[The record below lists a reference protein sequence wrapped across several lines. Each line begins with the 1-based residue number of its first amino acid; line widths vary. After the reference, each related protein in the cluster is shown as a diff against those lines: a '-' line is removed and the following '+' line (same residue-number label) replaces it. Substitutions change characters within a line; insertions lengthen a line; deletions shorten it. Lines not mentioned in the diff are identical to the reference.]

1 VTPVAAAAAR
11 ATGSRLAAEP
21 VPWPGQV
28 FPAGTAA
35 GAQALAVAALVDPVF
50 LAGAGW
56 DRDRQ
61 VLHLTP
67 DHPQFGWSACRF
79 PRCRARPRVAGFC
92 QACYGWLAASGIDVA
107 AGGPDLAALPAR
119 PPLFREGACAV
130 PGCGR
135 PWRSV
140 RAGLCLWHA
149 EQRERCGAGSLEAF
163 LARGDLRPLAGCGP
177 CRVVACDREAVARQ
191 HPYCLAH
198 RDRYYK
204 ARRGAGFD
212 EACWRAAEQPVTGPG
227 MVVLRGLPPLVI
239 AQVLLGLQRRA
250 GDGLRVREDTLRR
263 FAAELRSRQAA
274 TLGDL
279 TGAGGCSRMR
289 PLASSLA
296 AYSRRALLDPET
308 ERCKD
313 IWDLAAFGH
322 GGRADFTAISQPWL
336 RQCARDWA
344 VDDLARRRGRN
355 PGGRLRERIALI
367 ALLSGSLRARPDHG
381 DEVTA
386 VGRPDIDAFLRR
398 RAMAESAGQVSRI
411 TRISQVERLKL
422 ILLRMRALGVTRPGR
437 AGAGLGEDFTLETR
451 DVPERPG
458 PGEPS
463 RDLPAEI
470 MTQLCGHLDALAHTE
485 MRVAT
490 ELLMDTGRRPQEI
503 CALPWDCLARD
514 GDGSPVLVYENHKEN
529 RLSRRLP
536 VAEATAQ
543 VIIAQQQRVRDRFPG
558 SPVGGLALLPT
569 TRANRD
575 GGKPVPLSSLDKA
588 HREWVGSLPVLRTSD
603 GREFDK
609 ARIIPY
615 AYRHTYAQRHADAGI
630 APDVLRELMDHRV
643 LDTTRLYYRVGEKR
657 RRAAVDRLASLH
669 FDRHGN
675 RIWASA
681 QMLLDSEYARRAVGE
696 VSVPFGT
703 CREPSNVAAA
713 GHACP
718 FRFRCIGCDHFRTD
732 ASYLPDLTAYLDDL
746 LRTRERLTAALAA
759 APGQDDTAAGGIDRW
774 AAADATPSHEEITR
788 LRALITRVTVGLDDL
803 TATERAEIDEAVAVV
818 RRHRTVMLGMPRTP
832 PPGQLPD
839 LPHRG
844 APGQERPA

>member
-1 VTPVAAAAAR
+1 MTVVAGVAPR
-11 ATGSRLAAEP
+11 RAAEL
-21 VPWPGQV
+21 VPWPGHV

-35 GAQALAVAALVDPVF
+35 GAEALAVAALVDPVF

-56 DRDRQ
+56 DRGRQ
-61 VLHLTP
+61 VLHLAP

-79 PRCRARPRVAGFC
+79 PGCRARRRTGGLC
-92 QACYGWLAASGIDVA
+92 QACYGWVAALGIDVE
-107 AGGPDLAALPAR
+107 AGGLDLAALPGR

-130 PGCGR
+130 RGCGR
-135 PWRSV
+135 PWRSA
-140 RAGLCLWHA
+140 RAQLCLWHA
-149 EQRERCGAGSLEAF
+149 EQRERLGTLALEAF
-163 LARGDLRPLAGCGP
+163 LARDDVRPMAGFGP
-177 CRVVACDREAVARQ
+177 CRVVACDRDAVAE
-191 HPYCLAH
+191 HLYCRVH

-204 ARRGAGFD
+204 ARRQAGFD
-212 EACWRAAEQPVTGPG
+212 EVRWRAAEQPVTGPG
-227 MVVLRGLPPLVI
+227 IVVLRGLPPLVT

-250 GDGLRVREDTLRR
+250 ADGLKLREDTLRR
-263 FAAELRSRQAA
+263 LAGELRSRQAV
-274 TLGDL
+274 TLDGL
-279 TGAGGCSRMR
+279 AGPDERSRMR
-289 PLASSLA
+289 SLASSLA

-308 ERCKD
+308 ERHKD
-313 IWDLAAFGH
+313 TWDLAAFGH
-322 GGRADFTAISQPWL
+322 GGQADFTAISQPWL
-336 RQCARDWA
+336 RQCARDYA

-355 PGGRLRERIALI
+355 TGGRLRERIALI
-367 ALLSGSLRARPDHG
+367 ALLSASLRTRVDRG
-381 DEVTA
+381 KDVTA

-422 ILLRMRALGVTRPGR
+422 VLQRMRALGVTRPGR
-437 AGAGLGEDFTLETR
+437 AAAGLGEDFTLETR

-470 MTQLCGHLDALAHTE
+470 MTQLCAHLDALAHRE
-485 MRVAT
+485 MRAAT

-503 CALPWDCLARD
+503 CSLPFDCLARD
-514 GDGSPVLVYENHKEN
+514 SDGSPVLVYENHKEN

-543 VIIAQQQRVRDRFPG
+543 VIITQQQRVRGRFPG
-558 SPVGGLALLPT
+558 QPVSALALLPT
-569 TRANRD
+569 TRANPS
-575 GGKPVPLSSLDKA
+575 GTKPISLGSLDNA
-588 HREWVGSLPVLRTSD
+588 HRQWVASLPVLSTSD

-615 AYRHTYAQRHADAGI
+615 AYRHTYAQRHADAGV

-643 LDTTRLYYRVGEKR
+643 LDTTKGYYRVGEKR

-675 RIWASA
+675 RIWATA
-681 QMLLDSEYARRAVGE
+681 QALLDSEHARRAVGE
-696 VSVPFGT
+696 VAVPFGT

-713 GHACP
+713 GQACP

-759 APGQDDTAAGGIDRW
+759 APGPDDTTDGGIDRW
-774 AAADATPSHEEITR
+774 AAADAMPSHEEITR
-788 LRALITRVTVGLDDL
+788 LRALISHVTAGLDGL
-803 TATERAEIDEAVAVV
+803 PAGERTAIDEAVAVV
-818 RRHRTVMLGMPRTP
+818 RRHRSVMLGMPRTP
-832 PPGQLPD
+832 APGQLPD

-844 APGQERPA
+844 AAREGRPA